1 MVSQIGGLL
10 SAPFQVRL
18 QRVQLSFR
26 NVSKAPFLNLT
37 ILENEE
43 RKKKAQVQS
52 RQSCLLLQGEIA
64 EYPTPHLNSP
74 F

>member
-1 MVSQIGGLL
+1 MVSQIDGLL

-43 RKKKAQVQS
+43 GKKGTGS
-52 RQSCLLLQGEIA
+52 E
-64 EYPTPHLNSP
+64 
-74 F
+74 